1 MSGDRFT
8 EVSSQSWFSRIG
20 GSIKGILM
28 GLLLFVVAFPLLFWN
43 EGRAVKTHK
52 TLKEGGKTVI
62 TVASDSVDASN
73 EGKLVHVTGLADT
86 DATLADPVFGV
97 SEKALKLKRTVEMYQ
112 WNEKSQSTTK
122 KKLGGGTETTKE
134 YSYSQGWSD
143 KLANTADFEHPEG
156 HENPASMP
164 YRSEE
169 QVANNVSFDA
179 FTLSPSLVSRINN
192 FKPLAITGEAPLP
205 EAIQDVARLFD
216 GGFYFGTNSA
226 APQVGDVRVKFDVV
240 KPSEVSVIAKQTG
253 NTFKP
258 YVAKASGT
266 IELLQVG
273 VYTADEMIE
282 AAQASNRMMTW
293 IVRLVGFLLMMGGLN
308 LVFKPLSVVADVL
321 PIAGT
326 IVGAGTGVVSFLL
339 AAVGSLI
346 TLAIAW
352 VVYRPIVG
360 GVLIVI
366 AIGVIV
372 ALKGKL
378 KPVKAGA

>member
-8 EVSSQSWFSRIG
+8 EVSSQSWLSRIG
-20 GSIKGILM
+20 SSIKGILV

-52 TLKEGGKTVI
+52 TLKEGGKIVI

-73 EGKLVHVTGLADT
+73 EGKLVHVTALADT
-86 DATLADPVFGV
+86 ETTLTDSVFGV

-143 KLANTADFEHPEG
+143 KLVDAADFKQPSG
-156 HENPASMP
+156 HQNPASMP

-179 FTLSPSLVSRINN
+179 FALSPSLVSRINN
-192 FKPLAITGEAPLP
+192 FEPLAITDETPLP
-205 EAIQDVARLFD
+205 EAIQDVAQLHD
-216 GGFYFGTNSA
+216 GGFYIGTNSA
-226 APQVGDVRVKFDVV
+226 APQVGDVRVKFDVA
-240 KPSEVSVIAKQTG
+240 KPAQVSVIAKQTG

-258 YVAKASGT
+258 YVAKASGA

-273 VYTADEMIE
+273 AHTADDMIL

-293 IVRLVGFLLMMGGLN
+293 MVRLVGFLLMMGGLN
-308 LVFKPLSVVADVL
+308 LVFKPLSVVADIL
-321 PIAGT
+321 PIVGS

-346 TLAIAW
+346 TIAIAW

-360 GVLIVI
+360 VVLIVI
-366 AIGVIV
+366 AVGMIV

-378 KPVKAGA
+378 KPAKAEA